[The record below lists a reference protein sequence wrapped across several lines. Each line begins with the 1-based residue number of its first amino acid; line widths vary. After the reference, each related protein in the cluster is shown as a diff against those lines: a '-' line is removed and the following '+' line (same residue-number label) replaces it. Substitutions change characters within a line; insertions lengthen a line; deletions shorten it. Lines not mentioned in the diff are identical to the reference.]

1 MWKFIKRVLI
11 GNLIVD
17 VIAGI
22 AIFIAILIALDS
34 AKLIDLDDFGIID
47 KFLSTSYA
55 RPHSSDVS
63 GMLQSCEEIAQ
74 FYLKNHYTYNKDDP
88 PWDVHYRDG
97 NYKTSCCSIYVL
109 QVLIDIGLTE
119 DLGDLDAEYVGTLCD
134 SHPELWYKFTAQS
147 EADLAKGDIQLYI
160 HHTNIFAGMD
170 EHGVRTILGCWRKWG
185 RCFYRTD

>member
-22 AIFIAILIALDS
+22 AIFIVILIALDS

-74 FYLKNHYTYNKDDP
+74 FYLTVIN
-88 PWDVHYRDG
+88 
-97 NYKTSCCSIYVL
+97 
-109 QVLIDIGLTE
+109 
-119 DLGDLDAEYVGTLCD
+119 
-134 SHPELWYKFTAQS
+134 
-147 EADLAKGDIQLYI
+147 
-160 HHTNIFAGMD
+160 
-170 EHGVRTILGCWRKWG
+170 
-185 RCFYRTD
+185 